1 MNNSFVTPS
10 YINIAIVRMARSFQ
24 QSGALMLYFFSTQR
38 FFECCKSVL
47 NQKYRCFQNFGFF
60 GSCFCLCRLQWKA
73 REKIIIICFAEEAR
87 TEGQQSRSFN
97 VSTVPTAYIKS
108 VESFFLFISRSAK
121 AAYSKPIARSSW
133 LRSAPQ
139 RPYEKPGHW
148 KEMTER
154 DKKDNKLYKHTKTQ
168 KIANT

>member
-24 QSGALMLYFFSTQR
+24 QSGALMVYFFSTQR
-38 FFECCKSVL
+38 FFECRKSVL

-73 REKIIIICFAEEAR
+73 LEKIIIIICFAEEAR

-97 VSTVPTAYIKS
+97 VSTVPTAYMKS

-121 AAYSKPIARSSW
+121 AVYSKPIARSSW

-139 RPYEKPGHW
+139 RPYEKPGH
-148 KEMTER
+148 KR
-154 DKKDNKLYKHTKTQ
+154 DDRKG
-168 KIANT
+168 